1 MEPLVEDWAKTAP
14 PDVVLKQVP
23 IAFNAGMKPLQQL
36 YFTLIALERPDLHA
50 KVFTAIHGEH
60 KRLIDKKAMGEW
72 AAAQG
77 VDRAKF
83 DSVFDSFSV
92 QTQVQRANQL
102 ADAYRIEGTPSFA
115 VGGKFM
121 TSPVMAGNSYEGA
134 LKEVTRLIP
143 TARAATERA
152 RLRPTG
158 RGKTKCPRNPGA
170 FSWAPFTRA
179 RFQTGPISPDPAP
192 APDPRSRPRSI
203 PGRCA
208 AAPARSGPRPNN
220 GAWTGPGETS
230 CTRLS

>member
-1 MEPLVEDWAKTAP
+1 M
-14 PDVVLKQVP
+14 VLKQVP

-143 TARAATERA
+143 MARGNWAPGCARRGAGKKMPRESRGIFHGRRSHA
-152 RLRPTG
+152 PDFRPVLFRLIQRLRQIRDHVLG
-158 RGKTKCPRNPGA
+158 
-170 FSWAPFTRA
+170 
-179 RFQTGPISPDPAP
+179 RFQADVQPHQRVLALAPITVL
-192 APDPRSRPRSI
+192 
-203 PGRCA
+203 GQVL
-208 AAPARSGPRPNN
+208 
-220 GAWTGPGETS
+220 GETS

>member
-1 MEPLVEDWAKTAP
+1 MLSPKLIRILAAAALTTTAFFSPASHAQGTQAYVPINPPLPSDTPGKIEVLEFFAYTCPHCAAMEPMVEDWAKTKPA
-14 PDVVLKQVP
+14 DVVLKQVP

-36 YFTLIALERPDLHA
+36 YYTLLALDRPDLHA

-102 ADAYRIEGTPSFA
+102 AEAYRIEGTPSFA

-134 LKEVTRLIP
+134 LKQVNQLIP
-143 TARAATERA
+143 MT
-152 RLRPTG
+152 
-158 RGKTKCPRNPGA
+158 RGN
-170 FSWAPFTRA
+170 
-179 RFQTGPISPDPAP
+179 
-192 APDPRSRPRSI
+192 
-203 PGRCA
+203 
-208 AAPARSGPRPNN
+208 
-220 GAWTGPGETS
+220 
-230 CTRLS
+230 

>member
-1 MEPLVEDWAKTAP
+1 MLSPKLIRILAAAALTTTAFFSPAIHAQGTQAYVPINPPLPSDTPGKIEVLEFFAYTCPHCAAMEPMVEDWAKTKPA
-14 PDVVLKQVP
+14 DVVLKQVP

-36 YFTLIALERPDLHA
+36 YYTLLALDRPDLHA

-102 ADAYRIEGTPSFA
+102 AEAYRIEGTPSFA

-134 LKEVTRLIP
+134 LKQVNQLIP
-143 TARAATERA
+143 MT
-152 RLRPTG
+152 
-158 RGKTKCPRNPGA
+158 RGN
-170 FSWAPFTRA
+170 
-179 RFQTGPISPDPAP
+179 
-192 APDPRSRPRSI
+192 
-203 PGRCA
+203 
-208 AAPARSGPRPNN
+208 
-220 GAWTGPGETS
+220 
-230 CTRLS
+230 

>member
-1 MEPLVEDWAKTAP
+1 MRLISRLLLSVLVLLPLVACAATPANAPLVEGKDYERIAQPGPFQPLAGKIEVVEVFGYTCPHCAAMEPMVEDWAKTKP
-14 PDVVLKQVP
+14 DDVVLKQVP

-36 YFTLIALERPDLHA
+36 YYTLVALDRPDLHA

-102 ADAYRIEGTPSFA
+102 AEAYRIEGTPSFA

-134 LKEVTRLIP
+134 LQEVNKLIP
-143 TARAATERA
+143 MA
-152 RLRPTG
+152 
-158 RGKTKCPRNPGA
+158 RGK
-170 FSWAPFTRA
+170 
-179 RFQTGPISPDPAP
+179 
-192 APDPRSRPRSI
+192 
-203 PGRCA
+203 
-208 AAPARSGPRPNN
+208 
-220 GAWTGPGETS
+220 
-230 CTRLS
+230 

>member
-1 MEPLVEDWAKTAP
+1 M
-14 PDVVLKQVP
+14 VLKQVP
-23 IAFNAGMKPLQQL
+23 IAFNAGMKPLQL

-134 LKEVTRLIP
+134 LK
-143 TARAATERA
+143 
-152 RLRPTG
+152 
-158 RGKTKCPRNPGA
+158 
-170 FSWAPFTRA
+170 
-179 RFQTGPISPDPAP
+179 
-192 APDPRSRPRSI
+192 
-203 PGRCA
+203 
-208 AAPARSGPRPNN
+208 
-220 GAWTGPGETS
+220 
-230 CTRLS
+230 